1 MTWAHL
7 EITTG
12 ILSKPARIYC
22 GNVGGL
28 DFEDIG
34 KRIYFVEAVEPDGG
48 RVILHD
54 GFSYA
59 AAIGAAEG
67 AARSEGIPVRD
78 ETMGG
83 AA

>member
-22 GNVGGL
+22 GNVAGL

-48 RVILHD
+48 RIVLHD
-54 GFSYA
+54 GFSYT
-59 AAIGAAEG
+59 AAIGAADG
-67 AARSEGIPVRD
+67 VARSEGIPVHD
-78 ETMGG
+78 LAGG